1 MLILFFIIL
10 SVLKQAFCTSTHLLS
25 KFSRFMKNIRAE
37 RTPEI
42 ARNEQIVENII
53 LKSFF
58 FSIRQCYIC
67 MYSCSQLLFQR
78 ENRKGLT
85 DRVIYNVFL
94 FALSIYQRRQNPV
107 QLYICTIMNDYKL
120 FYMNVKESRA
130 LRVKIIPKNPH
141 VLDRYQK
148 VIIILR
154 RKGCYISTYFYCKFK
169 HILIYKR

>member
-25 KFSRFMKNIRAE
+25 KSSRFMKNIRAE

-85 DRVIYNVFL
+85 DRVIYIMYFCLLFL
-94 FALSIYQRRQNPV
+94 FIRDDKTLCSY
-107 QLYICTIMNDYKL
+107 TIMNDYKL
-120 FYMNVKESRA
+120 FYMNVKRIKSFTCEDNSQKSTCTRS
-130 LRVKIIPKNPH
+130 VPKSYNNSAQKG
-141 VLDRYQK
+141 VL
-148 VIIILR
+148 
-154 RKGCYISTYFYCKFK
+154 
-169 HILIYKR
+169 YKYVFLL